1 MKNIYLHY
9 VNWPNT
15 KDNHSGMAYL
25 CKYLEAN
32 YPRVALKNFKLIS
45 IRGGRYLNFIKSLF
59 HSINLILK
67 LGKDDVIIFTEYMT
81 SGSAYQEV
89 IATIISK
96 VRPDIRLIGLVHL
109 TGNGLL
115 KCYPNR
121 RNLINYLTRLD
132 RIWVLG
138 SSLKDFM
145 INLGIDDNK
154 IFRTFHYVD
163 SEFYKPGNTTLNNSF
178 NVLVQGNQLRDY
190 TLLKQIIVQCPD
202 INFTIMQGINDLGYL
217 FSSLKNVK
225 LIGFVTEKEL
235 LLVMQNSDVALSVM
249 KDTIGSNVITTS
261 LACGLAMI
269 VSDVGSIRDYCDK
282 ENTIFCRKKE
292 DYVNAL
298 NYLNTQ
304 RDICA
309 IMKQTSRV
317 RALTF
322 SKKKFL
328 RVFLKKKDN
337 NNA

>member
-1 MKNIYLHY
+1 MSNIYIHY

-15 KDNHSGMAYL
+15 KDNHAGMGYL
-25 CKYLEAN
+25 SKYLKSN
-32 YPRVALKNFKLIS
+32 DQSVILKEFKSFS
-45 IRGGRYLNFIKSLF
+45 IRGGRYLNFLNALLHTLYF
-59 HSINLILK
+59 VLK
-67 LGKDDVIIFTEYMT
+67 LKKGDSLIFTEYMS
-81 SGSAYQEV
+81 SGSAHQEV

-96 VRPDIRLIGLVHL
+96 IRPNIRLTGLVHL

-115 KCYPNR
+115 KCYPNK
-121 RNLINYLTRLD
+121 RNLRNYLTRLD

-202 INFTIMQGINDLGYL
+202 INFTIMQGINDLGNL

-298 NYLNTQ
+298 NYLYTQ
-304 RDICA
+304 KEICS
-309 IMKQTSRV
+309 IMKQKSRDK
-317 RALTF
+317 ALNF
-322 SKKKFL
+322 SKEKFL
-328 RVFLKKKDN
+328 RVFLQEKDN
-337 NNA
+337 NKA